1 MRKKTLYSL
10 LKNHKKNIFF
20 GIVGL
25 TMVDMMQLLV
35 PILVG
40 NVIDSISQASNIK
53 NASET
58 INKSAFYL
66 IICGVVMAIFRF
78 VWRFFLLGTSRR
90 IEKKLRDD
98 YFDKI
103 QKLPKESYEKNTVG
117 DFMARGV
124 NDIETIKMA
133 CGFGIVVAYDGIVLL
148 TFIFISMFFISPIFT
163 AYASI
168 PFILMGLLILKYG
181 DLIEKLFINVQSSFS
196 KLTEEAR
203 RIIYS
208 IRVIKSLNVQ
218 KDQLNKFKNKSKDY
232 EQVNLS
238 LIKIWAGYQP
248 LITFFTGISIFIFIF
263 IGSRMVIDGQ
273 ITIGEFSS
281 LMVYLT
287 MLGWPVVAMGL
298 AVDWLKRGNACLTRV
313 QSIMSQDSESDEV
326 DLVNLNTI
334 NKIEF
339 KNVSFN
345 NSNKKILNNISF
357 ILKKG
362 SSMGIT
368 GKTASGKT
376 SIANLILKNYQSKNI
391 FFDDVE
397 INEINKASI
406 RQRVIYV
413 PQNPVIFS
421 GTIRENVSFFDK
433 KKNDEKIFNC
443 LEISGFIKDLKKLPK
458 GIDEIVGERGVSL
471 SGGQRQRLSLARALY
486 QNPQMLIIDDTL
498 SSLDVDTELNI
509 LKKIKKEF
517 NNKFL
522 VIISSRIST
531 IYSMDKILVLDSG
544 EIVEDGSSEE
554 LSKNKSLF
562 KELLNIQKILPGE
575 SNA

>member
-1 MRKKTLYSL
+1 
-10 LKNHKKNIFF
+10 
-20 GIVGL
+20 
-25 TMVDMMQLLV
+25 
-35 PILVG
+35 
-40 NVIDSISQASNIK
+40 
-53 NASET
+53 
-58 INKSAFYL
+58 
-66 IICGVVMAIFRF
+66 
-78 VWRFFLLGTSRR
+78 
-90 IEKKLRDD
+90 
-98 YFDKI
+98 
-103 QKLPKESYEKNTVG
+103 
-117 DFMARGV
+117 
-124 NDIETIKMA
+124 
-133 CGFGIVVAYDGIVLL
+133 
-148 TFIFISMFFISPIFT
+148 
-163 AYASI
+163 
-168 PFILMGLLILKYG
+168 
-181 DLIEKLFINVQSSFS
+181 
-196 KLTEEAR
+196 
-203 RIIYS
+203 
-208 IRVIKSLNVQ
+208 
-218 KDQLNKFKNKSKDY
+218 
-232 EQVNLS
+232 
-238 LIKIWAGYQP
+238 
-248 LITFFTGISIFIFIF
+248 
-263 IGSRMVIDGQ
+263 
-273 ITIGEFSS
+273 
-281 LMVYLT
+281 MVYLT

>member
-133 CGFGIVVAYDGIVLL
+133 CGFGIVVAYDGVVLL

-357 ILKKG
+357 ILKK
-362 SSMGIT
+362 
-368 GKTASGKT
+368 K
-376 SIANLILKNYQSKNI
+376 
-391 FFDDVE
+391 
-397 INEINKASI
+397 
-406 RQRVIYV
+406 V
-413 PQNPVIFS
+413 P
-421 GTIRENVSFFDK
+421 
-433 KKNDEKIFNC
+433 
-443 LEISGFIKDLKKLPK
+443 LW
-458 GIDEIVGERGVSL
+458 
-471 SGGQRQRLSLARALY
+471 
-486 QNPQMLIIDDTL
+486 
-498 SSLDVDTELNI
+498 
-509 LKKIKKEF
+509 
-517 NNKFL
+517 
-522 VIISSRIST
+522 
-531 IYSMDKILVLDSG
+531 
-544 EIVEDGSSEE
+544 
-554 LSKNKSLF
+554 
-562 KELLNIQKILPGE
+562 ELLAKQHLVKHQLQI
-575 SNA
+575 

>member
-103 QKLPKESYEKNTVG
+103 QKLPKESYEKNTAG

-133 CGFGIVVAYDGIVLL
+133 CGFGIVVAYDGVVLL

>member
-1 MRKKTLYSL
+1 
-10 LKNHKKNIFF
+10 
-20 GIVGL
+20 
-25 TMVDMMQLLV
+25 
-35 PILVG
+35 
-40 NVIDSISQASNIK
+40 
-53 NASET
+53 
-58 INKSAFYL
+58 
-66 IICGVVMAIFRF
+66 
-78 VWRFFLLGTSRR
+78 
-90 IEKKLRDD
+90 
-98 YFDKI
+98 
-103 QKLPKESYEKNTVG
+103 
-117 DFMARGV
+117 
-124 NDIETIKMA
+124 
-133 CGFGIVVAYDGIVLL
+133 
-148 TFIFISMFFISPIFT
+148 
-163 AYASI
+163 
-168 PFILMGLLILKYG
+168 
-181 DLIEKLFINVQSSFS
+181 
-196 KLTEEAR
+196 
-203 RIIYS
+203 
-208 IRVIKSLNVQ
+208 
-218 KDQLNKFKNKSKDY
+218 
-232 EQVNLS
+232 
-238 LIKIWAGYQP
+238 
-248 LITFFTGISIFIFIF
+248 
-263 IGSRMVIDGQ
+263 
-273 ITIGEFSS
+273 
-281 LMVYLT
+281 
-287 MLGWPVVAMGL
+287 
-298 AVDWLKRGNACLTRV
+298 
-313 QSIMSQDSESDEV
+313 
-326 DLVNLNTI
+326 
-334 NKIEF
+334 
-339 KNVSFN
+339 
-345 NSNKKILNNISF
+345 
-357 ILKKG
+357 
-362 SSMGIT
+362 MGIT

-562 KELLNIQKILPGE
+562 KELLNIQKNTTRRIKCIKAKKTE
-575 SNA
+575 IY